1 MSRPSPSTI
10 TMSDEK
16 LIALSLKQP
25 ELFAEIVAR
34 YRLPFMKKA
43 TRMLGSRD
51 LAEDV
56 VQDTFVKFYIQARRF
71 DPRGE
76 DSFRAWAHTV
86 FINTALSAVRK
97 FKRERLT
104 TVHLDNDLVEN
115 LGAFDRAISLNILKD
130 EVMSILSRLPATAKR
145 ILTLRFL
152 EGLSY
157 EEIAESEG
165 VSEGAARTRVARAR
179 QEFEKVKYSLEP

>member
-1 MSRPSPSTI
+1 
-10 TMSDEK
+10 MSDEK

-34 YRLPFMKKA
+34 YQAPFMRKA

-56 VQDTFVKFYIQARRF
+56 VQDTFVKIYIQASRF

-86 FINTALSAVRK
+86 FIHTALSAVRK

-115 LGAFDRAISLNILKD
+115 LGAPDRAISLNLLKD
-130 EVMSILSRLPATAKR
+130 EAMSILSHLPATAKR

-157 EEIAESEG
+157 EEIAASEG

-179 QEFEKVKYSLEP
+179 QEFEKVKCSLEP